1 MVYFSTLDEPPWT
14 FTAQWRCGQIAV
26 VGPPEG
32 QAGDDGGPSA
42 AAQPV
47 QGLSIFRAEDL
58 HHLLR
63 MARRGGSA
71 AGLLQNETTTSAPVL
86 TTGFWG

>member
-14 FTAQWRCGQIAV
+14 FTAQWRYGQIAV

-42 AAQPV
+42 AAQRV

-63 MARRGGSA
+63 MARRGGQQLA
-71 AGLLQNETTTSAPVL
+71 CYKMKPPQVHQC
-86 TTGFWG
+86 